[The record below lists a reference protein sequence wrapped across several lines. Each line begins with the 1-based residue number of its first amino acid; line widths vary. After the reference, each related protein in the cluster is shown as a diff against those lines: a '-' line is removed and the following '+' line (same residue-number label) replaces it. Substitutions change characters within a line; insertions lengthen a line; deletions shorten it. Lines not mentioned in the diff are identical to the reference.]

1 MYKRRGSMSKLLTL
15 RAVLLERAT
24 LRAMIIGLG
33 MLGVAAAL
41 AIAAIGYRSMQAVDV
56 LQARTTLNAA
66 AEERAAKLATQLLLA
81 RRAEKDFI
89 IRRDTRY
96 VAANAKALEQAAAIF
111 ASMRKE
117 VVVLDP
123 ALVETIDRIEPH
135 LGAYRKAF
143 EGLVN
148 AEIKL
153 GLDHNSGLQGA
164 LRKAVQDAEAIVRE
178 ADNAQLTVL
187 ILMMRRHEKDFMLR
201 DDPRYREDLA
211 KRVEEFQR
219 ALASISDPAKA
230 KTLTEKVAVYKASFD
245 IYVTERLEARKR
257 TAELSGA
264 YAQVEPLLAALDKR
278 IDELAEQARAEIAE
292 QRVQQDRNTVI
303 LVSALLLLIIVI
315 AIGVT
320 RAIASPIARITSAMR
335 EIAAG
340 QFSIEIPG
348 RNRRDELGA
357 MAEALDVFRVNG
369 IDREALK
376 AETER
381 EQEARARRQAAL
393 EAAIAAFESSAT
405 TVMATVASAS
415 TELQAAAASMSDVA
429 EETLMQS
436 TSVASAAEQASAS
449 VQGVAAAGEQLS
461 ASTHAILEEAQ
472 RSSGIAG
479 KAVTDAEQTNA
490 KVRELLVA
498 AEQIGRVIELIRGI
512 AGQTNLLALNATIE
526 AARAGE
532 AGRGFAVVASEVK
545 ELAGQTSR
553 ATNEIADAI
562 AAIQTVTTE
571 SVETIRQIT
580 LTIGDMSEISNAIS
594 RSMAEQGRATAEIA
608 ENVQQAAIGTGEVS
622 SAITH
627 VTTAATTSGAA
638 ASQVLGAASE
648 LAHQSEVLRSEM
660 DRFLASARAA

>member
-1 MYKRRGSMSKLLTL
+1 MSKLLTL
-15 RAVLLERAT
+15 PAAFLERAT
-24 LRAMIIGLG
+24 LRVMIIGLG
-33 MLGVAAAL
+33 LLGVVGAL
-41 AIAAIGYRSMQAVDV
+41 AIAAIGYSSTQAIDI
-56 LQARTTLNAA
+56 LQARATLNASV
-66 AEERAAKLATQLLLA
+66 EENAAKLGTQLLLA

-96 VAANAKALEQAAAIF
+96 IEANAKALEQVAATLALMKQQIS
-111 ASMRKE
+111 A
-117 VVVLDP
+117 LDP
-123 ALVETIDRIEPH
+123 PLVETIDQIAPQ
-135 LGAYRKAF
+135 LDAYRKAF
-143 EGLVN
+143 EGLSG

-153 GLDHNSGLQGA
+153 GLDQNSGLQGI

-178 ADNAQLTVL
+178 AGNDQLTVL

-201 DDPRYREDLA
+201 DDPRYLEDLA
-211 KRVEEFQR
+211 KRVEEFQH
-219 ALASISDPAKA
+219 ALVSISDPAKA
-230 KTLTEKVAVYKASFD
+230 KTLLEKVAAYKTSFEA
-245 IYVTERLEARKR
+245 YVTERLVAKKR
-257 TAELSGA
+257 TAELSSA
-264 YAQVEPLLAALDKR
+264 YARVEPLLAALEKR
-278 IDELAEQARAEIAE
+278 IDMLAEQARAEIAR
-292 QRVQQDRNTVI
+292 QRLGQDQTTFVLVGGI
-303 LVSALLLLIIVI
+303 LAFICILAL
-315 AIGVT
+315 AVT
-320 RAIASPIARITSAMR
+320 RAITSPITRITSAMR
-335 EIAAG
+335 KIAEG

-348 RNRRDELGA
+348 RNRRDELGS
-357 MAEALDVFRVNG
+357 MAGALDVFRVNG
-369 IDREALK
+369 IEREALK

-381 EQEARARRQAAL
+381 EQEVRARRQAAL
-393 EAAIAAFESSAT
+393 EAAISAFESSAT

-436 TSVASAAEQASAS
+436 TNVASAAEQASTS

-461 ASTHAILEEAQ
+461 ASTHAILQEAE
-472 RSSGIAG
+472 RSSDIAG
-479 KAVTDAEQTNA
+479 KAVIDAEQTNS

-498 AEQIGRVIELIRGI
+498 ADQIGRVIELIRGI

-594 RSMAEQGRATAEIA
+594 QSMAEQGRATAEIA

-622 SAITH
+622 AAITH

-638 ASQVLGAASE
+638 ASQVLSAASE
-648 LAHQSEVLRSEM
+648 LAHQSEVLRGEM